1 MTLLEMKQ
9 QIHTLVDSLP
19 EIKLA
24 LVFDFLQFVTQR
36 EAVAELL
43 WMQMQSDAYREWLGE
58 DNDIYDQVFAN
69 VSAG

>member
-9 QIHTLVDSLP
+9 QMHTMVDSLS

-24 LVFDFLQFVTQR
+24 LALDFLQFLTQHDT
-36 EAVAELL
+36 AAELL
-43 WMQMQSDAYREWLGE
+43 WMQMHSDAYREWLGE
-58 DNDIYDQVFAN
+58 ENDVYDRVFAN